1 MIVSFPGVRPPAAVH
16 LAFFGGTMAAA
27 VTQADLDRLREDL
40 RTDTQADLDRLREDL
55 RTDIRTAISGTMA
68 AAVTQADLAQHL
80 DRLREDLRTDI
91 RTALSPRLGG
101 VLRSLFL

>member
-40 RTDTQADLDRLREDL
+40 RTD
-55 RTDIRTAISGTMA
+55 
-68 AAVTQADLAQHL
+68 
-80 DRLREDLRTDI
+80 I

-101 VLRSLFL
+101 VLRSLFLQLFHV

>member
-1 MIVSFPGVRPPAAVH
+1 
-16 LAFFGGTMAAA
+16 LASFGGTMAAA
-27 VTQADLDRLREDL
+27 V
-40 RTDTQADLDRLREDL
+40 TQADLDRLREDL

-68 AAVTQADLAQHL
+68 AAVTQADL

-101 VLRSLFL
+101 VLRSLFLQLFHV